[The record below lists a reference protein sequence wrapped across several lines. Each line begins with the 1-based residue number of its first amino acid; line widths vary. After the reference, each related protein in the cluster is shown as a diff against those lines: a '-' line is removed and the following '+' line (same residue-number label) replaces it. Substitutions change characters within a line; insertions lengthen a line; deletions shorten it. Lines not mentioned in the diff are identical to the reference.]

1 MTSSSASVFPLPI
14 PFLQELGVEF
24 VRMADGQAEVALTM
38 APRHLNSWQVAHGGV
53 IMTMLDTVM
62 SMAGRS
68 LDPNIR
74 SGVTIEMKTSFME
87 PGGVEGCRMVAKGRV
102 LKSTSSLCFAEADV
116 WNGDKLVAKASGTFK
131 FIRRTDV
138 ARKMGHDVERDA
150 LDNAAKGRD
159 E

>member
-1 MTSSSASVFPLPI
+1 MTSTSAQAFPLPI
-14 PFLQELGVEF
+14 PFLQDLGVEF
-24 VRMADGQAEVALTM
+24 VEMADGQAQVALTL
-38 APRHLNSWQVAHGGV
+38 APRHLNSWHVAHGGV

-68 LDPNIR
+68 LDSNIR

-87 PGGVEGCRMVAKGRV
+87 PGGIEGGRMIAKGRV
-102 LKSTSSLCFAEADV
+102 LKSSASLCFAEAEV

-138 ARKMGHDVERDA
+138 ARKMGQDRVGQSSET
-150 LDNAAKGRD
+150 
-159 E
+159 

>member
-1 MTSSSASVFPLPI
+1 MTNPASKTFPLPI
-14 PFLQELGVEF
+14 PFLHELGIEF
-24 VRMADGQAEVALTM
+24 VEMGDGQAQVALTL

-53 IMTMLDTVM
+53 TMTMLDTVM

-87 PGGVEGCRMVAKGRV
+87 PGGTEGDRMLAKGRV
-102 LKSTSSLCFAEADV
+102 LKNSSSLCFAEGEV

-131 FIRRTDV
+131 FIRRADV
-138 ARKMGHDVERDA
+138 ARKMTRE
-150 LDNAAKGRD
+150 
-159 E
+159 